1 MSSNGPTKASH
12 NMDHIK
18 RPGVNYWDIIKAK
31 AVQEDKRKRLS
42 STVSVLLLE
51 GPRPSFNDWWIG
63 SNPQDLDMEKFLKND
78 IILTENSSFFT
89 SSFQRWKIWILLEWW
104 IWSGINK
111 WQTTKYEIITQGV
124 AFFMATP
131 LLCRKHFILKLEII
145 KTNPL
150 KRSGIVSSS
159 LGIFRLVLSCSS

>member
-1 MSSNGPTKASH
+1 MSSNGPAKASH

-51 GPRPSFNDWWIG
+51 GPRPSLNDWWIG
-63 SNPQDLDMEKFLKND
+63 SNPQDLDMEKFLKKD

-104 IWSGINK
+104 NWSGINK
-111 WQTTKYEIITQGV
+111 
-124 AFFMATP
+124 
-131 LLCRKHFILKLEII
+131 
-145 KTNPL
+145 
-150 KRSGIVSSS
+150 
-159 LGIFRLVLSCSS
+159 

>member
-51 GPRPSFNDWWIG
+51 DPRPSLNDWWIG
-63 SNPQDLDMEKFLKND
+63 SNPQDLDMEKFLKK
-78 IILTENSSFFT
+78 LHYPYRKYFFFYFFFPEMEDLDFT
-89 SSFQRWKIWILLEWW
+89 GVMELVR
-104 IWSGINK
+104 NK
-111 WQTTKYEIITQGV
+111 
-124 AFFMATP
+124 
-131 LLCRKHFILKLEII
+131 
-145 KTNPL
+145 
-150 KRSGIVSSS
+150 
-159 LGIFRLVLSCSS
+159 